1 MNFGTETQE
10 RLSAMPAIEKRVLV
24 ARKKAEN
31 EAKGL
36 KRKYFW
42 LTEAEAEKVKKY
54 ILKLRT

>member
-1 MNFGTETQE
+1 M
-10 RLSAMPAIEKRVLV
+10 AAIEKRVLV

-42 LTEAEAEKVKKY
+42 LTKSEAEKVKKY
-54 ILKLRT
+54 TLELRT

>member
-1 MNFGTETQE
+1 M
-10 RLSAMPAIEKRVLV
+10 AAIEKRLLV

-54 ILKLRT
+54 ILRLRT

>member
-1 MNFGTETQE
+1 M
-10 RLSAMPAIEKRVLV
+10 SAIEKKVLV

-42 LTEAEAEKVKKY
+42 LTEDDAVKVKKY